1 MMRYEARPSK
11 TELKNEINSLKSK
24 GYTNIKVETIEMN
37 WIKIT
42 ADEPKA

>member
-1 MMRYEARPSK
+1 MMRYEARPTK
-11 TELKNEINSLKSK
+11 TDLKNETNWLKSK